1 MIVTF
6 CRVRPALLVNELT
19 ATTRRREGTT
29 VIEVSGLTPE
39 ISAVAASGG
48 LLPVSTEPPGETTR
62 RPPRPG
68 FSGATRR

>member
-29 VIEVSGLTPE
+29 VIEVADLTPE
-39 ISAVAASGG
+39 VSA
-48 LLPVSTEPPGETTR
+48 
-62 RPPRPG
+62 RPPPAAG
-68 FSGATRR
+68 CCP